1 MTSFQEGDDVL
12 DYDYERFK
20 NDDLLRMSQHL
31 AYGNCDSVVGETFLI
46 VVCLIVLRLGGQH
59 SS

>member
-1 MTSFQEGDDVL
+1 MTSFEEGDDVL

-20 NDDLLRMSQHL
+20 NDDLLRMSQHF
-31 AYGNCDSVVGETFLI
+31 AYGNCNSVFGETFPN
-46 VVCLIVLRLGGQH
+46 VVCLIVLRVGGQH